1 MRDHYRI
8 LDPPLGVGA
17 YGEVR
22 QCVYKDSILDK
33 KSSLKQLRAVK
44 IMSKAYMEEREMR
57 SFKNEIDCLKTM
69 NHPYIVKLHHY
80 FEDPKRYLIVTDL
93 V

>member
-22 QCVYKDSILDK
+22 MCVYKESVLDK

-44 IMSKAYMEEREMR
+44 IMSKAYMEEREMK

-69 NHPYIVKLHHY
+69 DHPHIVKLHHY